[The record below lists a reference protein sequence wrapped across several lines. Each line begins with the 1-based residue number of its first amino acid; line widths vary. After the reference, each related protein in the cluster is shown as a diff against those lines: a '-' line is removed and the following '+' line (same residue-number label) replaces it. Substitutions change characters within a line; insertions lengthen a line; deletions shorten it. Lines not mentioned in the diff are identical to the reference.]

1 MIVDVVKI
9 FVFPIIRDTEVVQKD
24 SREAATYLT
33 GSEDGMLAFL
43 FKVLRHSSR
52 AGDKIGR
59 AHV

>member
-52 AGDKIGR
+52 AGDIN
-59 AHV
+59 